1 MAARQVLQFKITL
14 LEVEPVVWRRIQIS
28 DLCSFWD
35 LHVAIQD
42 AMGWLDYHLHD
53 FEVNH
58 SIEHGKQHMG
68 IPDDD
73 GFDDI
78 FNTLPSWDYRVR
90 DYLVINEQFI
100 YSYDF
105 GDGWKHRIE
114 YEGLHGKKPAVKY
127 PICIVGERAC
137 PPEDVGGVPG
147 YERFLKA
154 IKAPRH
160 PEHKSLLEWA
170 GGKFDPEKFDPQKI
184 KFDNPGKRWK
194 NAFEK

>member
-90 DYLVINEQFI
+90 DYLVINE
-100 YSYDF
+100 
-105 GDGWKHRIE
+105 
-114 YEGLHGKKPAVKY
+114 
-127 PICIVGERAC
+127 
-137 PPEDVGGVPG
+137 
-147 YERFLKA
+147 
-154 IKAPRH
+154 
-160 PEHKSLLEWA
+160 
-170 GGKFDPEKFDPQKI
+170 
-184 KFDNPGKRWK
+184 
-194 NAFEK
+194 